1 MSSTETLNVFK
12 LAMLKGPYRQM
23 MVRRLGALFDRT
35 VRVPINNQVGQVGH
49 VALDQRPPQPTMM
62 LPPDFSHQNG

>member
-35 VRVPINNQVGQVGH
+35 VRVPINNQVGH

-62 LPPDFSHQNG
+62 LLPDFSHQNG

>member
-1 MSSTETLNVFK
+1 M
-12 LAMLKGPYRQM
+12 G
-23 MVRRLGALFDRT
+23 MVRRLGALFDKT
-35 VRVPINNQVGQVGH
+35 VRVPISNQFGH